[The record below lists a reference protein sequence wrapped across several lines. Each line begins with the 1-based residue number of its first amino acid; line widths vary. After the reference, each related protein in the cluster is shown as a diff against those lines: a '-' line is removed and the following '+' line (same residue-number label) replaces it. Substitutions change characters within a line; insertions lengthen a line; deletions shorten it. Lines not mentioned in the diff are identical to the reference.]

1 MARGSRRR
9 GMTRPQRRYHDR
21 INSGDPPRVAE
32 VFEEITGRPL
42 TMPERPRD
50 HSVWSAHAEMPPDEE
65 IARLILECRGNMAAV
80 CRAIGCARNTL
91 RQYIE
96 ANPELLVVL
105 GDARET
111 ILDEAEDV
119 LAQRALAGE
128 TSELIFLLKTR
139 GGSRGYTFRQEIT
152 GADGS
157 PLMPAN
163 SSITVY
169 LPSNGREGGDD
180 DDGQEE

>member
-21 INSGDPPRVAE
+21 VNSGDPPRVGE
-32 VFEEITGRPL
+32 VFEEATGRPL
-42 TMPERPRD
+42 VVPERPRD
-50 HSVWSAHAEMPPDEE
+50 KSVWTAHAEMPPDEE
-65 IARLILECRGNMAAV
+65 IAQLILDCRGNMAAV
-80 CRAIGCARNTL
+80 CRAIGCARITL

-139 GGSRGYTFRQEIT
+139 GGSRGYTFRQEVT
-152 GADGS
+152 GADGA
-157 PLMPAN
+157 PLVPAN
-163 SSITVY
+163 QSVTIY
-169 LPSNGREGGDD
+169 LPSNGRDD
-180 DDGQEE
+180 DNDGDE